1 MGRAVAA
8 LIPGHK
14 QVNLAEGKAND
25 QKYIKL
31 GFVDFCDQN
40 QNGNQITTSLTWMG

>member
-14 QVNLAEGKAND
+14 QVNVAEGKANN

-31 GFVDFCDQN
+31 GFVDFSDQN
-40 QNGNQITTSLTWMG
+40 QNGNQITTTLKSMG